1 MEWGSRMSTVLQV
14 NNVSYDYKVQQ
25 IVTHAV
31 RNVTAEFE
39 TGTFYTISGRSGSG
53 KSTLLSLLCAINRPL
68 EGDILY
74 KGESILS
81 IDPDEYRRKSLGI
94 IYQSFYLFP
103 QLTALENVTLPM
115 EFAGIKD
122 GRKERASE
130 LLRMVGLS
138 EDHEKKRPI
147 QLSGGEQ
154 QRVAIARSL
163 SLDPEIILGDE
174 PTGNLDSEN
183 SGNIISIL
191 QKLAHEQNKCV
202 IVVTH
207 SSEVCGAS
215 DVRFTMRDGQLGTVD
230 I

>member
-1 MEWGSRMSTVLQV
+1 MLTVQSLRKAYQTGKARYEV
-14 NNVSYDYKVQQ
+14 LKGVDLTVAQGEF
-25 IVTHAV
+25 VAV
-31 RNVTAEFE
+31 M
-39 TGTFYTISGRSGSG
+39 GPSGSG

-163 SLDPEIILGDE
+163 SLDPELILGDE

>member
-1 MEWGSRMSTVLQV
+1 MPTVLQV
-14 NNVSYDYKVQQ
+14 NNVRYDYKAGQ

-31 RNVTAEFE
+31 RGVTAEFE

-68 EGDILY
+68 DGDILY
-74 KGESILS
+74 KGQSILS
-81 IDPDEYRRKSLGI
+81 IDPDEYRRRSLGI

-115 EFAGIKD
+115 EFAGVKE
-122 GRKERASE
+122 GKNERATE
-130 LLRMVGLS
+130 LLRLVGLG
-138 EDHEKKRPI
+138 EAHAKKRPS

-183 SGNIISIL
+183 SANIISIL

-207 SSEVCGAS
+207 SSEVCAAS
-215 DVRFTMRDGQLGTVD
+215 DVRFTMRDGELV
-230 I
+230 